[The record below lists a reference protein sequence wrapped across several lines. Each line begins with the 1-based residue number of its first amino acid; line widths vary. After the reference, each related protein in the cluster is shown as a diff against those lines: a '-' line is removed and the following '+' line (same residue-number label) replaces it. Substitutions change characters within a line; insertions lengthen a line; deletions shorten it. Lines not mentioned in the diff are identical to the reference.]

1 MSFPICFFFSRL
13 SLQVVQVTQFNPSG
27 SNFFFI
33 LFLDRNIFQFNVK
46 IYFLKTR
53 YQWLDIIFWAQ
64 NVFYYDPRCS
74 ATRCASSYYNMYPI
88 IKVKKKKCILY
99 KPKFKRPKKNLPKD
113 PKKIIIGSGNHAQAI
128 CFSRGMGPGCL
139 LGPWPIAWARA
150 W

>member
-1 MSFPICFFFSRL
+1 
-13 SLQVVQVTQFNPSG
+13 
-27 SNFFFI
+27 
-33 LFLDRNIFQFNVK
+33 
-46 IYFLKTR
+46 
-53 YQWLDIIFWAQ
+53 
-64 NVFYYDPRCS
+64 
-74 ATRCASSYYNMYPI
+74 MYPI